1 MKLPH
6 TEVKFETCSCKR
18 ALTFKE
24 GVQKKDA
31 LRGLMKMLNALN
43 GLMKRKPNLANR
55 MFSV

>member
-43 GLMKRKPNLANR
+43 GLMKKNPI
-55 MFSV
+55 